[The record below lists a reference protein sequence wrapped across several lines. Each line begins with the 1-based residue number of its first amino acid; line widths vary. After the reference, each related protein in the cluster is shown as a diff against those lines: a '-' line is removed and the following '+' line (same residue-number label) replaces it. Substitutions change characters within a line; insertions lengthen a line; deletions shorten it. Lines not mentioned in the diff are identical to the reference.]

1 MSADDDTTDAN
12 SEESRLAHAADSSS
26 TELPPEL
33 AAVLT
38 ELGGDEGAKA
48 AFMAI
53 TRTLEHT
60 TGPLPPPGMIRAYEK
75 VVPGAGERLF
85 ALAESQSQHRQSIET
100 AVIEADISAQ
110 KRGQYIAM
118 VVAFAFGGLALAA
131 FYLGYEWAGGTV
143 AATVV
148 AGGVGVFIVG
158 KREQASELRQRA
170 QGGDA
175 PS

>member
-1 MSADDDTTDAN
+1 
-12 SEESRLAHAADSSS
+12 
-26 TELPPEL
+26 
-33 AAVLT
+33 
-38 ELGGDEGAKA
+38 
-48 AFMAI
+48 
-53 TRTLEHT
+53 
-60 TGPLPPPGMIRAYEK
+60 MIRAYEK